1 MEELFQKTN
10 LSVITS
16 AILKMGT
23 TTVFSPIEFDVM
35 SLKKQPIFNYIS
47 FRFFWKFPQQ

>member
-16 AILKMGT
+16 DILKMVT
-23 TTVFSPIEFDVM
+23 ITVFFFPTAFDVM
-35 SLKKQPIFNYIS
+35 SLKKQYIFNYIS
-47 FRFFWKFPQQ
+47 FRFFWKLP